1 MTMLPHSLVA
11 LIVAAIVVQAAS
23 QQPHYYE
30 DSVAAES
37 SAAGSSS
44 AAVDAIDE
52 LATGSYVLPKQI
64 FNDGKPFFLEK
75 NPVSGALDFNG
86 KKTLGYSSPNAIVD
100 PDAAAGGQLSTGTL
114 WIVLDNNV
122 FANEL

>member
-1 MTMLPHSLVA
+1 MTILRTEIPHSAIMMMRSLGIVA
-11 LIVAAIVVQAAS
+11 LIVAAIALQTTA
-23 QQPHYYE
+23 QQHQFYE
-30 DSVAAES
+30 DNVADES
-37 SAAGSSS
+37 SAATS
-44 AAVDAIDE
+44 AVEANNE

-100 PDAAAGGQLSTGTL
+100 PDAAAGGQLSAGE
-114 WIVLDNNV
+114 
-122 FANEL
+122 F